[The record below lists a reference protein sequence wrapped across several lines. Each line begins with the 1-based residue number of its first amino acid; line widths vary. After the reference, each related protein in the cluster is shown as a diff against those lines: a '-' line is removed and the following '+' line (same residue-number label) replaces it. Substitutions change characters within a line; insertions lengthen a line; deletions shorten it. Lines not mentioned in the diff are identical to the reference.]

1 MNAFDKIIGYEGI
14 KIELTQLCD
23 ILQHRER
30 YEKLGAKLPQGLLIY
45 GKPGMGKTLMANC
58 LIESSGL
65 KAYTIR
71 KNRGGNTLMES
82 INNVFDEAKRNSPS
96 IVFIDD
102 MDKFANEDNS
112 HCVAQ
117 EYIAIQSKID
127 EINGSDV
134 FVTATVNDK
143 DKLPDSLL
151 RSGRF
156 DRKIKVALPS
166 DEDSEE
172 IVKHYLKTKKISKD
186 INYED
191 ITKMICYN
199 SCAELETILNEA
211 AINAGFAKRDSICTE
226 DILEAVLRI
235 EYNAPKL
242 SLKTTSE
249 QFRKTAIH
257 EAGHVVI
264 CEVLCQGSVGIA
276 SIRSSS
282 KSYAEGFV
290 RRCKEFPNR
299 SCDTLISLGGKVATE
314 LYYPEE
320 NASGCRT
327 DIRRALKNIRKE
339 ITELGTCGIGMIDAS
354 IHGYNVTENLNTRV
368 EAIAYAELEKS
379 ILKVRDILI
388 KNRVF
393 LEKVIDGMIEKET
406 LLYSD
411 IQALRSDVK
420 G

>member
-58 LIESSGL
+58 LIEASGL

-172 IVKHYLKTKKISKD
+172 IVKHYLKT
-186 INYED
+186 
-191 ITKMICYN
+191 T
-199 SCAELETILNEA
+199 
-211 AINAGFAKRDSICTE
+211 
-226 DILEAVLRI
+226 
-235 EYNAPKL
+235 
-242 SLKTTSE
+242 E
-249 QFRKTAIH
+249 QF
-257 EAGHVVI
+257 
-264 CEVLCQGSVGIA
+264 
-276 SIRSSS
+276 
-282 KSYAEGFV
+282 
-290 RRCKEFPNR
+290 P
-299 SCDTLISLGGKVATE
+299 
-314 LYYPEE
+314 
-320 NASGCRT
+320 
-327 DIRRALKNIRKE
+327 
-339 ITELGTCGIGMIDAS
+339 
-354 IHGYNVTENLNTRV
+354 
-368 EAIAYAELEKS
+368 
-379 ILKVRDILI
+379 
-388 KNRVF
+388 
-393 LEKVIDGMIEKET
+393 
-406 LLYSD
+406 
-411 IQALRSDVK
+411 
-420 G
+420 